1 METHRRD
8 WRTLPTDNPDTYRCE
23 ITETI
28 RRLELEQRRR
38 SSQGTHESRQN
49 EDEGTGAG
57 QTSETHENGTEPNG
71 THENGTESNGTH
83 EIKRDLFLDIVDVT
97 MAIEKIPNGASPGP
111 DGVPVCLLK
120 NSKINIARML
130 VQIYKSSLETGDIP
144 EVLKLAFVSP
154 IHKGGSRAD
163 PAQYRPISLTS
174 HVCKVLERIIRKALV
189 NFLEFNNKMDSD
201 QHGSRAKRSCLT
213 QLLEHHDEILK
224 ILEDGDNADLIY
236 LDFAKAFDK
245 CDIGILLH
253 KLKGTGISGKLG
265 RWLHAFLSDRK
276 QTVIVNGKKSKMSQV
291 KSGVPQGTVL
301 GPLMFLIYISD
312 IGNNIKSSKKIYVDD
327 TKLKARIQ
335 TENDVEILQ
344 DDIDHLQSWAEMNNM
359 KFNGSKFQLLRYG
372 PNESVKEDTF
382 YFTGDGE
389 EIIDRFENLK
399 DLGVIMNQEATFNDH
414 VTHIEK
420 KVRQKIGWITRS
432 FYTRKTQFMKQI
444 YKSLVIPHL
453 DYCSQL

>member
-1 METHRRD
+1 METNHRDRRSFHKD
-8 WRTLPTDNPDTYRCE
+8 KQGAHIGE

-38 SSQGTHESRQN
+38 SAQGTHENRQN

-57 QTSETHENGTEPNG
+57 LTSG

-83 EIKRDLFLDIVDVT
+83 ENGTESNVTHEIKRDIFLDYVDVT

-130 VQIYKSSLETGDIP
+130 VHIYKSSVETGQIP
-144 EVLKLAFVSP
+144 EILKLAFVSP

-174 HVCKVLERIIRKALV
+174 HVCKVLERIIRKDLV
-189 NFLEFNNKMDSD
+189 NFLEFNDKMDKD
-201 QHGSRAKRSCLT
+201 QHGSRSKRSCLT

-224 ILEDGDNADLIY
+224 ILEDGDNADLVY

-253 KLKGTGISGKLG
+253 KLKSIGISGKIG
-265 RWLHAFLSDRK
+265 RWLHAFLTDRK
-276 QTVIVNGKKSKMSQV
+276 QTVIVNGKQSKLSV
-291 KSGVPQGTVL
+291 VFSGVPQGTVL

-312 IGNNIKSSKKIYVDD
+312 IGNGIKSTKKIYVDD
-327 TKLKARIQ
+327 TKIKARIK
-335 TENDVEILQ
+335 TETDVETLQ
-344 DDIDHLQSWAEMNNM
+344 NDIDQIQIWTEMNNM
-359 KFNGSKFQLLRYG
+359 KFNGSKFQILRYG
-372 PNESVKEDTF
+372 NESVKEETI
-382 YFTGDGE
+382 Y
-389 EIIDRFENLK
+389 
-399 DLGVIMNQEATFNDH
+399 
-414 VTHIEK
+414 
-420 KVRQKIGWITRS
+420 
-432 FYTRKTQFMKQI
+432 YTRKTLFMKQM
-444 YKSLVIPHL
+444 YVIGYPPFRL
-453 DYCSQL
+453 LLPVMGASRKF